1 VSSSLPSGWT
11 SDSLA
16 AAADEN
22 LVVHASWAPLHL
34 EAARVQHDDDLVL
47 VDSGLPC
54 DTFNLVCRAWL
65 APDAALE
72 RIMDALEFFAVTGHP
87 FSWWLGPAYAPTDL
101 PALLQDAG
109 LQPAETELAMA
120 LDLADL
126 PAPPERPATL
136 HIRRVQTSRDLAA
149 FAKISAANWSPP
161 DPEVLRFY
169 GLAESALLTPDTPQ
183 WLYLGLLDT
192 IPVATAEL
200 TVGGGLVGVYNVS
213 TAPAFRGRGIGTAM
227 IHTPLAAAQDAGH
240 RTAILQAAPPGV
252 GVYQRLGFASFGM
265 VTEFKPG
272 P

>member
-1 VSSSLPSGWT
+1 VTDSLPFGW
-11 SDSLA
+11 DLASLA

-22 LVVHASWAPLHL
+22 LVVHASWVPLHL
-34 EAARVQHDDDLVL
+34 RDARVQHDDDLVL

-54 DTFNLVCRAWL
+54 DTFNLACRAWL
-65 APDAALE
+65 APGSALD
-72 RIMDALEFFAVTGHP
+72 RIRDALEFFAVTRHP
-87 FSWWLGPAYAPTDL
+87 FSWWLGPDHSPPDL

-136 HIRRVQTSRDLAA
+136 HIRRVQTPRDLGA

-161 DPEVLRFY
+161 DANVLRFY
-169 GLAESALLTPDTPQ
+169 ELAEAALLAPDSPQ
-183 WLYLGLLDT
+183 WLYLGVLDT

-213 TAPAFRGRGIGTAM
+213 TVPAFRGRGIGTAM
-227 IHTPLAAAQDAGH
+227 THTPLAAAKEAGH
-240 RTAILQAAPPGV
+240 RTAILQGAPEGV
-252 GVYQRLGFASFGM
+252 GIYHRLGFTSFGM
-265 VTEFKPG
+265 ITEFKPRA
-272 P
+272 